1 MILIG
6 LQNQIDAKNKYQDFN
21 QANLIEMDS
30 NTKMRIDEKKEEK
43 KEGLIEYAIETHL
56 KSTNE

>member
-21 QANLIEMDS
+21 QVNLMEIDS

>member
-1 MILIG
+1 MEI
-6 LQNQIDAKNKYQDFN
+6 
-21 QANLIEMDS
+21 DS

>member
-43 KEGLIEYAIETHL
+43 KERIIEYAIETHL